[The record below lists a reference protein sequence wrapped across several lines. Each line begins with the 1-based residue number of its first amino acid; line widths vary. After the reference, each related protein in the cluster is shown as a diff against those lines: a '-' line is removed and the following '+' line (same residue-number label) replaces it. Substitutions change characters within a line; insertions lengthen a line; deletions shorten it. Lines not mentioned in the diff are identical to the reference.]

1 MLFNDLH
8 DKKLTIL
15 SAAHK
20 YGASEVKIFGSVAR
34 GEERE
39 NSDVDLLV
47 TFPRGYDMF
56 RQRIPLKEELESIIG
71 RSVDLVVKHEIN
83 KHLRSI
89 ILMEARNL

>member
-8 DKKLTIL
+8 DKKQTIL

-34 GEERE
+34 GEERD

-47 TFPRGYDMF
+47 TFPRGYVCF
-56 RQRIPLKEELESIIG
+56 GKESLLKKS
-71 RSVDLVVKHEIN
+71 
-83 KHLRSI
+83 
-89 ILMEARNL
+89 